1 MDDREHHAHWLRLAT
16 QRGVLGGRYQ
26 CTYFSPKGI
35 LMPIE
40 EFNQLDQLDARIK
53 VIGVGGGGGNA
64 INNMIQ
70 SQLDGVEFIVANTDA
85 QALARSL
92 APTRIQIGE
101 NVTRGLG
108 AGAKPEVGMRAA
120 EESQE
125 QIQAALQ
132 GSDMVFITAGM
143 GGGTGTGAAP
153 IIARLAKEMGI
164 LTVAVVT
171 KPFSFEGRR
180 RLRFAEDGLAELR
193 NYVDTV
199 ITIPNQKLLGVV
211 GKNTTILDAFRRA
224 DDVLNQAVRGITDLI
239 TVPGLINVDFADVR
253 TVMDEMGQAMMGAAE
268 ASGDTRAL
276 DAATH
281 AISSPLLD
289 DVSIHGARGVLINIT
304 GGYNLALQ
312 EVDEAATV
320 VRDMAHEDAII
331 VFGAVLDESM
341 EDTVRVTVVAT
352 GIGMAEKVAFPKSG
366 SSASVSPYPRAAQS
380 QPQSQSQPK
389 SQPQSQSQPKPQPQ
403 PQPRRYPS
411 AESASTASPPR
422 RPTAPRRQDN
432 SEAYNQGLDQ
442 INDED
447 TFDIPTFLRRQM
459 D

>member
-1 MDDREHHAHWLRLAT
+1 
-16 QRGVLGGRYQ
+16 
-26 CTYFSPKGI
+26 
-35 LMPIE
+35 MPIE
-40 EFNQLDQLDARIK
+40 EFDQLNQLDAHIK
-53 VIGVGGGGGNA
+53 VVGVGGGGGNA

-120 EESQE
+120 EESHE
-125 QIQAALQ
+125 RIRECLEGA
-132 GSDMVFITAGM
+132 DMVFITAGM

-153 IIARLAKEMGI
+153 IIAKIAKEIGI

-171 KPFSFEGRR
+171 KPFSFEGKR
-180 RLRFAEDGLAELR
+180 RLRFADEGLEELR
-193 NYVDTV
+193 KHVDTV

-211 GKNTTILDAFRRA
+211 GKNTTILDAFRKA

-320 VRDMAHEDAII
+320 VRDMAHDDAII

-352 GIGMAEKVAFPKSG
+352 GIGTAEKVNFHGKQQTQG
-366 SSASVSPYPRAAQS
+366 SSHYPKAPQQSRRLSSNTSPGTKKHPSAAAEPTVQEEPKERKPR
-380 QPQSQSQPK
+380 
-389 SQPQSQSQPKPQPQ
+389 
-403 PQPRRYPS
+403 PRR
-411 AESASTASPPR
+411 TANPE
-422 RPTAPRRQDN
+422 N
-432 SEAYNQGLDQ
+432 YNQGLDQ

>member
-1 MDDREHHAHWLRLAT
+1 M
-16 QRGVLGGRYQ
+16 
-26 CTYFSPKGI
+26 I
-35 LMPIE
+35 IE
-40 EFNQLDQLDARIK
+40 EFENNQMDARIK

-85 QALARSL
+85 QALARNL

-120 EESQE
+120 EESHDRIRE
-125 QIQAALQ
+125 ALT
-132 GSDMVFITAGM
+132 GADMVFITAGM

-153 IIARLAKEMGI
+153 IIAKIAKELGI

-171 KPFSFEGRR
+171 KPFNFEGKRR
-180 RLRFAEDGLAELR
+180 YRFAEEGLDELR
-193 NYVDTV
+193 KHVDTV

-211 GKNTTILDAFRRA
+211 GKNTTILEAFRRA

-304 GGYNLALQ
+304 GGYNLSLQ

-331 VFGAVLDESM
+331 VFGAVLDEAM

-352 GIGMAEKVAFPKSG
+352 GIGTAEKVAFPGKKETT
-366 SSASVSPYPRAAQS
+366 SSSYYPQVSQ
-380 QPQSQSQPK
+380 
-389 SQPQSQSQPKPQPQ
+389 
-403 PQPRRYPS
+403 QPRRYS
-411 AESASTASPPR
+411 AAAAAAVAPLRSKSGPPTSAQEEIRDRANRTAR
-422 RPTAPRRQDN
+422 RPVNLEQNLDQVN
-432 SEAYNQGLDQ
+432 SEDS
-442 INDED
+442 
-447 TFDIPTFLRRQM
+447 FDVPTFLRRQM

>member
-1 MDDREHHAHWLRLAT
+1 MT
-16 QRGVLGGRYQ
+16 
-26 CTYFSPKGI
+26 
-35 LMPIE
+35 IE
-40 EFNQLDQLDARIK
+40 EFDQFDQLDAHIK
-53 VIGVGGGGGNA
+53 VVGVGGGGGNA
-64 INNMIQ
+64 VNNMIQ
-70 SQLDGVEFIVANTDA
+70 SQLEGVEFIVANTDA

-101 NVTRGLG
+101 GVTRGLG

-120 EESQE
+120 EESQDRISE
-125 QIQAALQ
+125 CLNGA
-132 GSDMVFITAGM
+132 DMVFITAGM

-153 IIARLAKEMGI
+153 IIAKIAKEMGI

-171 KPFSFEGRR
+171 KPFNFEGKR
-180 RLRFAEDGLAELR
+180 RLRFADEGLAELR
-193 NYVDTV
+193 KYVDTV
-199 ITIPNQKLLGVV
+199 ITIPNQKLLSVV
-211 GKNTTILDAFRRA
+211 GKNTTILDAFRKA
-224 DDVLNQAVRGITDLI
+224 DDVLHQAVRGITDLI

-320 VRDMAHEDAII
+320 VRDMAHDDAII
-331 VFGAVLDESM
+331 VFGAVLNEAM

-352 GIGMAEKVAFPKSG
+352 GIGTAEKVNFPSNSKG
-366 SSASVSPYPRAAQS
+366 AVVSPYAQVGK
-380 QPQSQSQPK
+380 Q
-389 SQPQSQSQPKPQPQ
+389 
-403 PQPRRYPS
+403 QPRRVSNAATAAAANPKIKIAPS
-411 AESASTASPPR
+411 PAVIQEESRERPPR
-422 RPTAPRRQDN
+422 GGSRRPVNLDD
-432 SEAYNQGLDQ
+432 YNQGLDQ
-442 INDED
+442 VNTEES
-447 TFDIPTFLRRQM
+447 FDIPTFLRRQM

>member
-1 MDDREHHAHWLRLAT
+1 M
-16 QRGVLGGRYQ
+16 
-26 CTYFSPKGI
+26 I
-35 LMPIE
+35 IE
-40 EFNQLDQLDARIK
+40 EFDSTNHLDARIK

-70 SQLDGVEFIVANTDA
+70 SQLEGVEFIVANTDA
-85 QALARSL
+85 QALARNL
-92 APTRIQIGE
+92 ATTRIQIGE

-120 EESQE
+120 EESE
-125 QIQAALQ
+125 ERIRECLTGA
-132 GSDMVFITAGM
+132 DMVFITAGM

-153 IIARLAKEMGI
+153 VIARIAKELGI

-171 KPFSFEGRR
+171 KPFNFEGKRR
-180 RLRFAEDGLAELR
+180 YRFAEEGLEALR
-193 NYVDTV
+193 KHVDTV

-211 GKNTTILDAFRRA
+211 GKNTTILEAFRRA

-268 ASGDTRAL
+268 GSGDTRAL

-304 GGYNLALQ
+304 GGYNLSLQ

-331 VFGAVLDESM
+331 VFGAVLDETM

-352 GIGMAEKVAFPKSG
+352 GIGTAEKVHFPADKKPATSFYPQA
-366 SSASVSPYPRAAQS
+366 SSQ
-380 QPQSQSQPK
+380 
-389 SQPQSQSQPKPQPQ
+389 
-403 PQPRRYPS
+403 QPRRPVQTTH
-411 AESASTASPPR
+411 STASSPSPPR
-422 RPTAPRRQDN
+422 RAAPTSAQEELRERNSRVGTTARRPVNLEQN
-432 SEAYNQGLDQ
+432 LDQ
-442 INDED
+442 INTED
-447 TFDIPTFLRRQM
+447 SLDVPTFLRRQM

>member
-1 MDDREHHAHWLRLAT
+1 M
-16 QRGVLGGRYQ
+16 
-26 CTYFSPKGI
+26 I
-35 LMPIE
+35 IE
-40 EFNQLDQLDARIK
+40 EFDSLNQLDARIK

-70 SQLDGVEFIVANTDA
+70 SQLEGVEFIVANTDA
-85 QALARSL
+85 QALARNL
-92 APTRIQIGE
+92 AATRIQIGE

-120 EESQE
+120 EESE
-125 QIQAALQ
+125 ERIRAALT
-132 GSDMVFITAGM
+132 GADMVFITAGM

-153 IIARLAKEMGI
+153 VIARIAKELGI

-171 KPFSFEGRR
+171 KPFNFEGKRR
-180 RLRFAEDGLAELR
+180 YRFAEEGLDLLR
-193 NYVDTV
+193 KHVDTV

-211 GKNTTILDAFRRA
+211 GKNTTILEAFRRA

-268 ASGDTRAL
+268 GSGDTRAL

-304 GGYNLALQ
+304 GGYNLSLQ

-331 VFGAVLDESM
+331 VFGAVLDETM

-352 GIGMAEKVAFPKSG
+352 GIGTAEKVNFPAERKPTTSFYPQA
-366 SSASVSPYPRAAQS
+366 SSHS
-380 QPQSQSQPK
+380 QQ
-389 SQPQSQSQPKPQPQ
+389 
-403 PQPRRYPS
+403 QPRRQVQ
-411 AESASTASPPR
+411 ATTAAAAPLPR
-422 RPTAPRRQDN
+422 RATPASAQEELRERNSRTATRRPVNLEQN
-432 SEAYNQGLDQ
+432 LDQ
-442 INDED
+442 VNTED
-447 TFDIPTFLRRQM
+447 SLDTPTFLRRQM

>member
-1 MDDREHHAHWLRLAT
+1 M
-16 QRGVLGGRYQ
+16 
-26 CTYFSPKGI
+26 I
-35 LMPIE
+35 IE
-40 EFNQLDQLDARIK
+40 EFEQANQLDARIK
-53 VIGVGGGGGNA
+53 VVGVGGGGGNA

-85 QALARSL
+85 QALARNL
-92 APTRIQIGE
+92 APTRVQIGE

-120 EESQE
+120 EESSDRIRE
-125 QIQAALQ
+125 CLLGA
-132 GSDMVFITAGM
+132 DMVFITAGM

-153 IIARLAKEMGI
+153 VIAKLAKELGI

-171 KPFSFEGRR
+171 KPFSFEGKRR
-180 RLRFAEDGLAELR
+180 YRFAEEGLAELR
-193 NYVDTV
+193 KYVDTV

-211 GKNTTILDAFRRA
+211 GKNTTILEAFRRA

-268 ASGDTRAL
+268 ACGDTRAL

-304 GGYNLALQ
+304 GGYNLSLQ

-320 VRDMAHEDAII
+320 VRDMAHDDAII
-331 VFGAVLDESM
+331 VFGAVLDEAM

-352 GIGMAEKVAFPKSG
+352 GIGSAERVAFPSTPSKRE
-366 SSASVSPYPRAAQS
+366 SAPSYYPQATQ
-380 QPQSQSQPK
+380 Q
-389 SQPQSQSQPKPQPQ
+389 
-403 PQPRRYPS
+403 QPRRYTTATAAAAAPVPRKPAPPATTAQEEIRERSGRMVRRS
-411 AESASTASPPR
+411 ANLE
-422 RPTAPRRQDN
+422 QN
-432 SEAYNQGLDQ
+432 LDQ
-442 INDED
+442 VNTED
-447 TFDIPTFLRRQM
+447 SFDVPTFLRRQM

>member
-1 MDDREHHAHWLRLAT
+1 
-16 QRGVLGGRYQ
+16 
-26 CTYFSPKGI
+26 
-35 LMPIE
+35 MPIE

-92 APTRIQIGE
+92 APLRIQIGE
-101 NVTRGLG
+101 GVTRGLG

-125 QIQAALQ
+125 RIQAALQ
-132 GSDMVFITAGM
+132 GADMVFITAGM

-171 KPFSFEGRR
+171 KPFSFEGSRR
-180 RLRFAEDGLAELR
+180 FRFAEEGLAELR
-193 NYVDTV
+193 KYVDTV

-253 TVMDEMGQAMMGAAE
+253 TVMDEMGQAMMGASE

-304 GGYNLALQ
+304 GGYNLSLQ

-352 GIGMAEKVAFPKSG
+352 GIGTAEKVNFPAKSG
-366 SSASVSPYPRAAQS
+366 SSSSSYARAPQQ
-380 QPQSQSQPK
+380 QPQQQQQP
-389 SQPQSQSQPKPQPQ
+389 P
-403 PQPRRYPS
+403 PRRYS
-411 AESASTASPPR
+411 SGASTSTANPPR
-422 RPTAPRRQDN
+422 KPMASHPQEDPRERNQRPAPRRTGN

-447 TFDIPTFLRRQM
+447 TFDIPTFLRKQM

>member
-1 MDDREHHAHWLRLAT
+1 M
-16 QRGVLGGRYQ
+16 
-26 CTYFSPKGI
+26 K
-35 LMPIE
+35 IE
-40 EFNQLDQLDARIK
+40 FDSTDELDARIR

-64 INNMIQ
+64 VNNMIQ
-70 SQLDGVEFIVANTDA
+70 SQLEGVEFIVANTDA
-85 QALARSL
+85 QALARNL
-92 APTRIQIGE
+92 APIRIQIGQG
-101 NVTRGLG
+101 VTRGLG
-108 AGAKPEVGMRAA
+108 AGAKPEIGKNAA
-120 EESQE
+120 EESTE
-125 QIQAALQ
+125 QIREALS

-153 IIARLAKEMGI
+153 VIAQIARDMEI

-180 RLRFAEDGLAELR
+180 RMKFAEEGLIELR
-193 NYVDTV
+193 KHVDTV

-211 GKNTTILDAFRRA
+211 GKNTTILDAFRKA
-224 DDVLNQAVRGITDLI
+224 DDVLHQAVRGITDLI
-239 TVPGLINVDFADVR
+239 TVHGLINVDFADVR

-268 ASGDTRAL
+268 AAGDTRAL

-304 GGYNLALQ
+304 GGYNLSLQ
-312 EVDEAATV
+312 EVDEAASV

-352 GIGMAEKVAFPKSG
+352 GIGTVENTINLPSTPVHTGAVSAAE
-366 SSASVSPYPRAAQS
+366 
-380 QPQSQSQPK
+380 
-389 SQPQSQSQPKPQPQ
+389 
-403 PQPRRYPS
+403 QPRRMPQPVAAHQPAAAARQPAQPAYQQPPAAHEPPAAQQPATQYDDPGRLDIRSSNNSS
-411 AESASTASPPR
+411 ANTPNPRARR
-422 RPTAPRRQDN
+422 RPVDLEDFSQTLEQIN
-432 SEAYNQGLDQ
+432 SEDN
-442 INDED
+442 
-447 TFDIPTFLRRQM
+447 FDVPTFLRRQM